1 MSPTLSPFWLKV
13 GEAFFCPAVRSLA
26 RSPSMGECREPAMP
40 WQHRGDAPG
49 PDGAGRGVEGLGRGQ
64 EYRQEATGA
73 ATSLQLSQTSSTEG
87 REVVRL
93 VRDLARKDGSSA
105 VAHLAFR
112 MSSAMRSHDPFG
124 KIKGLIA
131 DVFDQLESE
140 AAADAAHKV
149 YCDKEPSETNTKS
162 QRGPTRSRCCRLG
175 LIA

>member
-1 MSPTLSPFWLKV
+1 MPGIGSIVETLRDLT
-13 GEAFFCPAVRSLA
+13 EQA
-26 RSPSMGECREPAMP
+26 E
-40 WQHRGDAPG
+40 
-49 PDGAGRGVEGLGRGQ
+49 
-64 EYRQEATGA
+64 EATGA

-131 DVFDQLESE
+131 DMIDQLESE

-149 YCDKEPSETNTKS
+149 YCDKELSETNTKS